1 MTLADF
7 YIATETRIEKAFPS
21 YKRVKEGN
29 KEKLE
34 SITNEQQT
42 TLWTTTYR
50 DSTSLIALNLLGMP
64 SQPVRPT
71 LCVEFNFMNKTNFF
85 GSTSLYYKQFYL
97 PFLKKEEHPEKEEDT
112 SLIKIKLNPSEE
124 VFLPTETEEYI
135 EFKRYLEY
143 ARKFKELLILEV
155 KDFAMVKEFSPD
167 FGKYSLKEDF
177 IKGYPFVDEENL
189 MAFKVDSSRG
199 TIEGINYLSGYKA
212 ATYIGDYKFNNIDE
226 VFKNE
231 VESHLRLT
239 PKEIVTF
246 AEKGMIERISRAL
259 NIFSLESTK
268 GEILNKKEER
278 KTGTEGTYVVSDYIG
293 KYFK

>member
-1 MTLADF
+1 MTLTDF

-21 YKRVKEGN
+21 YKKVKEGN

-34 SITNEQQT
+34 SITNEQQSS
-42 TLWTTTYR
+42 LWSTTYR
-50 DSTSLIALNLLGMP
+50 NTTSLIALNLFGMS
-64 SQPVRPT
+64 SQPTHPT
-71 LCVEFNFMNKTNFF
+71 LYVEFNFMRKTNFF

-97 PFLKKEEHPEKEEDT
+97 PFVEEK
-112 SLIKIKLNPSEE
+112 SLNSSEE
-124 VFLPTETEEYI
+124 IILPTETKEYI

-155 KDFAMVKEFSPD
+155 KDFAMVKEFSLD

-246 AEKGMIERISRAL
+246 AEKGMIERISKAL
-259 NIFSLESTK
+259 GLFSLDSTK
-268 GEILNKKEER
+268 GEILKEKEER
-278 KTGTEGTYVVSDYIG
+278 KKGTEGTYAVLDTLYTGGITNE
-293 KYFK
+293 

>member
-1 MTLADF
+1 MTLTDF

-50 DSTSLIALNLLGMP
+50 DSTSLIALNLLGMS

-97 PFLKKEEHPEKEEDT
+97 PFVEEK
-112 SLIKIKLNPSEE
+112 SLNSSEE
-124 VFLPTETEEYI
+124 IILPTETEEYI
-135 EFKRYLEY
+135 EFKKYLEY
-143 ARKFKELLILEV
+143 TEKFNELLILEV
-155 KDFAMVKEFSPD
+155 KDFAIIKDFPD
-167 FGKYSLKEDF
+167 FGKYVLKENF
-177 IKGYPFVDEENL
+177 INGYPFVDEENL
-189 MAFKVDSSRG
+189 IAFKIDSSRG

-212 ATYIGDYKFNNIDE
+212 TICVDNHNLKDIPE

-231 VESHLRLT
+231 IEEHLKLT
-239 PKEIVTF
+239 PKEIVSFT
-246 AEKGMIERISRAL
+246 EKGMIERISKAL
-259 NIFSLESTK
+259 GLFSLDSTK
-268 GEILNKKEER
+268 GEILNEKEER
-278 KTGTEGTYVVSDYIG
+278 KKGTEGTYAVLDAL
-293 KYFK
+293 

>member
-50 DSTSLIALNLLGMP
+50 DSTSLIALNLLGMS

-97 PFLKKEEHPEKEEDT
+97 PFVEEK
-112 SLIKIKLNPSEE
+112 SLNSSEE
-124 VFLPTETEEYI
+124 IILPTETAEYI
-135 EFKRYLEY
+135 EFKKYLEY
-143 ARKFKELLILEV
+143 TEKFNELLILEV
-155 KDFAMVKEFSPD
+155 KDFAIIKDFPD
-167 FGKYSLKEDF
+167 FGKYVLKENF

-189 MAFKVDSSRG
+189 IAFKIDSSRG

-212 ATYIGDYKFNNIDE
+212 TICVDNHSLKDIPE
-226 VFKNE
+226 IFKNE
-231 VESHLRLT
+231 IEKNLKLT
-239 PKEIVTF
+239 PKEIVSFT
-246 AEKGMIERISRAL
+246 EKGMIERISKAL
-259 NIFSLESTK
+259 GLFSLDSTK
-268 GEILNKKEER
+268 GEILNEKEER
-278 KTGTEGTYVVSDYIG
+278 KKGTEGTYAVLDAL
-293 KYFK
+293 

>member
-1 MTLADF
+1 MTLTEF

-21 YKRVKEGN
+21 YKKVKEGD

-34 SITNEQQT
+34 SITNVPRT
-42 TLWTTTYR
+42 TLWSTTYR
-50 DSTSLIALNLLGMP
+50 NTTSSITLSLLGMS
-64 SQPVRPT
+64 SQPTHPT
-71 LCVEFNFMNKTNFF
+71 LYVEFNFMRKTNFF

-97 PFLKKEEHPEKEEDT
+97 PFVEEK
-112 SLIKIKLNPSEE
+112 SLNSSEE
-124 VFLPTETEEYI
+124 IILPTETAEYI
-135 EFKRYLEY
+135 EFKKYLEY
-143 ARKFKELLILEV
+143 TEKFNELLILEV
-155 KDFAMVKEFSPD
+155 KDFAIIKDFPD
-167 FGKYSLKEDF
+167 FGKYVLKENF

-259 NIFSLESTK
+259 NVFSLESTK

>member
-1 MTLADF
+1 MTLTEF
-7 YIATETRIEKAFPS
+7 YTATETRIEKAFPS

-34 SITNEQQT
+34 SITNEQQA
-42 TLWTTTYR
+42 TLWSTTYR
-50 DSTSLIALNLLGMP
+50 DTTSLIALNLLGMS

-97 PFLKKEEHPEKEEDT
+97 PFVEEK
-112 SLIKIKLNPSEE
+112 SLNSSEE
-124 VFLPTETEEYI
+124 IILPTETEEYI
-135 EFKRYLEY
+135 EFKKYLEY
-143 ARKFKELLILEV
+143 AEKFNELIILEV
-155 KDFAMVKEFSPD
+155 KDFAIIKNFPD
-167 FGKYSLKEDF
+167 FGKYVLKENF

-189 MAFKVDSSRG
+189 IAFKVDSSRG

-212 ATYIGDYKFNNIDE
+212 TICVDNHSLKDIPE

-231 VESHLRLT
+231 IEKHLKLT
-239 PKEIVTF
+239 PKEIVSFT
-246 AEKGMIERISRAL
+246 EKGMIERISRAL
-259 NIFSLESTK
+259 NVFSLESTK

-278 KTGTEGTYVVSDYIG
+278 KTGTEGTYVVSDYLG